1 MSARGLREQQN
12 LPGSTP
18 ALSSSAASNVSSS
31 TRACWALPEG
41 WAIDAVAG
49 LAVAILE
56 GKRGKVGLMLGEWGW
71 ATCCHLCQVT

>member
-1 MSARGLREQQN
+1 MRATN

-56 GKRGKVGLMLGEWGW
+56 GKWGKVGLMWWSCASRSVSGDGRR
-71 ATCCHLCQVT
+71 AAIF